1 VRALVRRH
9 PLASY
14 FAIAYG
20 ASALAL
26 IVIGVPTL
34 VDAPRH
40 FAIRSLLMFPV
51 LVIAVGVAGIALS
64 GVTGGRAAIAELFR
78 RAVRW
83 RIPAGF
89 YASLLL
95 PPAAILAALLLL
107 RLTSPAYAPNFYP
120 AGLAYGVIA
129 GFFEEFG
136 WSGFAYPR
144 MRRRFGALRGAILL
158 GLLWGVWHLPVVDAL
173 GVATPHGRAWPYFFL
188 AFVLALTALRVLIS
202 WIYSNSESLVLA
214 QLMHASSTGSLVVFG
229 ATRVT
234 PTQEATWYALYAL
247 LLGLA
252 AFAIVRKVH
261 IRCGEHLVG

>member
-1 VRALVRRH
+1 MTALIRRH
-9 PLASY
+9 PLATY

-20 ASALAL
+20 VSVLAL
-26 IVIGVPTL
+26 IVIGPPAL
-34 VDAPRH
+34 IDAPRH
-40 FAIRSLLMFPV
+40 FVIRSLLMFPG
-51 LVIAVGVAGIALS
+51 LVITVGAAGIVLS
-64 GVTGGRAAIAELFR
+64 GVTGGRAAIAALSR
-78 RAVRW
+78 RVTRW
-83 RIPAGF
+83 RVPARY
-89 YASLLL
+89 YASLLI

-107 RLTSPAYAPNFYP
+107 RLTAPAYAPNFYL

-144 MRRRFGALRGAILL
+144 MRSRFGPLRGAILL

-173 GVATPHGRAWPYFFL
+173 GVATPHGRAWPLFFL

-202 WIYSNSESLVLA
+202 WIYSNSGSLLLA

-229 ATRVT
+229 ATLVT
-234 PTQEATWYALYAL
+234 PTQEATWYALYAA

-252 AFAIVRKVH
+252 AFLIVRNLH
-261 IRCGEHLVG
+261 IR